1 MQKKDIEKPKIF
13 IFSLGKNDNV
23 FCNRAIIS
31 IKTIYKSVAMETYK
45 KSWTDVTY
53 IFSLWSKKFKWNFN
67 QGELRPTIKPIL
79 YILFKSF
86 KT

>member
-1 MQKKDIEKPKIF
+1 MQKKDIEKPNIF

-45 KSWTDVTY
+45 KV
-53 IFSLWSKKFKWNFN
+53 
-67 QGELRPTIKPIL
+67 EPM
-79 YILFKSF
+79 
-86 KT
+86 